1 MPVLIKYCFE
11 GRMCTMIRTVLNG
24 DDFGISEEVNRAIAE
39 CFEKRLLTS
48 TTLMVNMP
56 YADQAV
62 EIAREEGF
70 AEAVGLHLNLTSG
83 YPLTR
88 DIRKCRRFCR
98 KNGSFNAYFQQHTS
112 SRLFLTKKERRAA
125 AKEIEAQ
132 MRKYFSYGLPERH
145 LDSHH
150 HVHTDRAIMLELM
163 PLMHKYD
170 FRSVRLSRNLFKKM
184 NPLKKLYKHIFNSK
198 LKKSGLIT
206 TEFFGSYRD
215 LAAMNGEIRDNAM
228 VEVMLH
234 PMYNE
239 DGVLCDTKTPMSEV
253 GALLDSLKAEREPYS
268 VVKER

>member
-1 MPVLIKYCFE
+1 
-11 GRMCTMIRTVLNG
+11 MIRTVING

-39 CFEKRLLTS
+39 CFEKRILTS

-62 EIAREEGF
+62 EIARNEGF

-83 YPLTR
+83 YPLTQK
-88 DIRKCRRFCR
+88 IRRCRRFCR
-98 KNGSFNAYFQQHTS
+98 KNGSFNAWFQQHTS
-112 SRLFLTKKERRAA
+112 SRLFLTKRERRAVA
-125 AKEIEAQ
+125 EEIEAQ
-132 MRKYFSYGLPERH
+132 IRKYISYGLPERH

-150 HVHTDRAIMLELM
+150 HVHTDRSIMLELM

-170 FRSVRLSRNLFKKM
+170 FRSVRLSRNLFRRM
-184 NPLKKLYKHIFNSK
+184 NPLKKMYKRIFNGK

-206 TEFFGSYRD
+206 TDYFGSYRD
-215 LAAMNGEIRDNAM
+215 LAAMNGEIRENAM
-228 VEVMLH
+228 VEVMVH

-239 DGVLCDTKTPMSEV
+239 EGVLYDTHTPMTEV
-253 GALLDSLKAEREPYS
+253 CALLDSLKAEREPYS

>member
-1 MPVLIKYCFE
+1 
-11 GRMCTMIRTVLNG
+11 MIRTVING

-39 CFEKRLLTS
+39 CFEKRILTS

-62 EIAREEGF
+62 EIARREGF

-88 DIRKCRRFCR
+88 DIRKCKRFCR
-98 KNGSFNAYFQQHTS
+98 KNGTFNAWFQQHTS
-112 SRLFLTKKERRAA
+112 TRLILTGKERKAV

-150 HVHTDRAIMLELM
+150 HVHTDRSIMQELM

-170 FRSVRLSRNLFKKM
+170 FRSVRLSRNLFRRM
-184 NPLKKLYKHIFNSK
+184 NPLKRVYKRIFNDR

-206 TEFFGSYRD
+206 TDFFGSYRD

-228 VEVMLH
+228 VEIMVH
-234 PMYNE
+234 PMYSE
-239 DGVLCDTKTPMSEV
+239 EGVLCDTHTPMTEV
-253 GALLDSLKAEREPYS
+253 CALLDSLKAEREPYS
-268 VVKER
+268 VVKEK